1 MDTFSQGFYIN
12 YVLSFSTH
20 TQKHTNIIEIS
31 RCCIHFDVQ
40 AILKVKDIW
49 YYSPIIPAKQVAMR
63 IANSVGN
70 DFFAWGV
77 GGSFGGS
84 VVDTLK
90 IEINDKFH

>member
-1 MDTFSQGFYIN
+1 
-12 YVLSFSTH
+12 
-20 TQKHTNIIEIS
+20 
-31 RCCIHFDVQ
+31 
-40 AILKVKDIW
+40 
-49 YYSPIIPAKQVAMR
+49 MR